1 MNQTPDAKKLTHLEE
16 GETHLWRGD
25 LSPIGCAAVVNPAD
39 SVYLKDPQRIVLGL
53 LRRPSGM
60 NPLTTRNTSITRNTP
75 ITGYARQSLGIWRKL
90 TARRFQLLIVV
101 TAMVRSTSSASLN
114 CALANW

>member
-1 MNQTPDAKKLTHLEE
+1 MSQTPEAKKLTHLQE
-16 GETHLWRGD
+16 GETNLWRGD

-39 SVYLKDPQRIVLGL
+39 SVYLTDPRRIVLGL

-60 NPLTTRNTSITRNTP
+60 NPLTTRNTSIT
-75 ITGYARQSLGIWRKL
+75 GCERQSLGIWRKL
-90 TARRFQLLIVV
+90 TARRFQLLMVV